1 MSDMTERK
9 RNLSDSSGDEAE
21 LRKLARIDSDRD
33 SLTEVTDRTDS
44 DSSSDSDSDSDSDSS
59 SSSSSSGEESQ
70 TQETGGETQVKN
82 PPSSSQNSSEKPK
95 TQTNESDQPNSQT
108 LSDQTHQIP
117 EQSNEDINIVSA
129 NTKVAVDASEEL
141 DTTADLTALDLN
153 QDLDLTPEKDLDSLS
168 TSESISLE
176 NTDLPNSS
184 EFSLGGLSSLDEIQ
198 QFLTDSV
205 TASGPV
211 DPVFVD
217 HEDSQNATHMDSLV
231 FDPTM
236 HTIPGIE
243 GMKSDTIPGMDD
255 MNEPR
260 LESVCNS
267 TVHSTEG
274 SLVLGNDFEEGEL
287 PSSPEESEKILSE
300 KDDEKKMDFIMKS
313 KENTKFA
320 SQNRPVEQVESDDE
334 SDEEKIVKKKKKT
347 KKRKKEAKDSETER
361 DEFENANVPRRHSKH
376 KKSKQTLPCHKPE
389 TNHSKPSSNS
399 LDDKITYHK
408 SSNKTD
414 SNAKLSKLSTSST
427 KSVEKE
433 KRTNLKS
440 CPYKPRIEDGP
451 KSSKNQNGTEVP
463 PLPKSPE
470 KHSPQQSTVNKQ
482 PPPPPEQLNKSDE
495 NSEINIK
502 EEINFKQSPSTSED
516 TDEKTS
522 QPQSPNSEKKKCKKL
537 SLKDYKAKKEAEKQ
551 RKSLEG
557 SGSESNSTTV
567 SEAPSKETS
576 PAPEPA
582 KFKEV
587 LQPEAEKVKNDI
599 PNSSEN
605 IPETTKD
612 KLIEVESALNTT
624 NDSTEPLDMEP
635 ISDNDMDTGHVE
647 EENDVLR
654 GFDVLDEIDD
664 IETDNEVSKDSGEE
678 SDSLAEDEVDQMLEE
693 DVPKPSGEDK
703 EDIEPQEKL
712 KKLVLEERGQ
722 NVFEVLPLGWVSVT
736 HNSGIPLY
744 LHRDTRVVSTSRPY
758 DLGNGSVRKHNIPIS
773 AIPCYSY
780 KYYTKVGE
788 ASHPPLHNPSS
799 TSADKSLNLASSE
812 SATIP
817 AVPSSCPYSTNTT
830 MFTRE
835 NVSPDS
841 TTDGALTS
849 NASPTTTTITSTPP
863 VPDQPVSVPTVDTNI
878 FPKAQIETIEETLK
892 KTELCPEEVTKY
904 CEKIFVFKELEVAKF
919 KTWKERRAYYKQ
931 SQKKKLEKEL
941 TNRPTLPEGTKIITI
956 PSLELTTIPGTE
968 GDSAINQKVVKK
980 TKKKWIINPVGK
992 SMVCLLHEYVQQS
1005 LKMQPYYTFTELDNA
1020 ATPYA
1025 ATVRI
1030 NKIEYGRG
1038 TGSSKKIAKSEA
1050 ARRTLEMLIP
1060 EIKDKLPCMTG
1071 TEAEGD
1077 GPDLSFFDDIR
1088 VEDPR
1093 VADLCNRTSEPA
1105 PYQILVTCLQRNYG
1119 LGDTHINQELKAVRN
1134 GKNEYTM
1141 CVSKREVSV
1150 ICKNKKDGKQLAAQK
1165 LLQQLHPHITSWG
1178 SLLRM
1183 YGNRSIRKLKL
1194 KKDKETEVTGLQTRS
1209 SQSSVAP
1216 SLAILDKLREEMRN
1230 LREIKNSIAP
1240 IGKFVAPVGVGQTG
1254 LNTDHV
1260 DL

>member
-1 MSDMTERK
+1 
-9 RNLSDSSGDEAE
+9 
-21 LRKLARIDSDRD
+21 
-33 SLTEVTDRTDS
+33 VT
-44 DSSSDSDSDSDSDSS
+44 
-59 SSSSSSGEESQ
+59 
-70 TQETGGETQVKN
+70 VKKQQ
-82 PPSSSQNSSEKPK
+82 PPLP
-95 TQTNESDQPNSQT
+95 P
-108 LSDQTHQIP
+108 P
-117 EQSNEDINIVSA
+117 EQSNKPDQN
-129 NTKVAVDASEEL
+129 SE
-141 DTTADLTALDLN
+141 
-153 QDLDLTPEKDLDSLS
+153 
-168 TSESISLE
+168 
-176 NTDLPNSS
+176 
-184 EFSLGGLSSLDEIQ
+184 
-198 QFLTDSV
+198 V
-205 TASGPV
+205 
-211 DPVFVD
+211 
-217 HEDSQNATHMDSLV
+217 
-231 FDPTM
+231 
-236 HTIPGIE
+236 
-243 GMKSDTIPGMDD
+243 
-255 MNEPR
+255 
-260 LESVCNS
+260 
-267 TVHSTEG
+267 
-274 SLVLGNDFEEGEL
+274 
-287 PSSPEESEKILSE
+287 
-300 KDDEKKMDFIMKS
+300 
-313 KENTKFA
+313 
-320 SQNRPVEQVESDDE
+320 
-334 SDEEKIVKKKKKT
+334 
-347 KKRKKEAKDSETER
+347 
-361 DEFENANVPRRHSKH
+361 
-376 KKSKQTLPCHKPE
+376 
-389 TNHSKPSSNS
+389 
-399 LDDKITYHK
+399 
-408 SSNKTD
+408 
-414 SNAKLSKLSTSST
+414 
-427 KSVEKE
+427 
-433 KRTNLKS
+433 NLK
-440 CPYKPRIEDGP
+440 
-451 KSSKNQNGTEVP
+451 N
-463 PLPKSPE
+463 
-470 KHSPQQSTVNKQ
+470 
-482 PPPPPEQLNKSDE
+482 
-495 NSEINIK
+495 
-502 EEINFKQSPSTSED
+502 SPSTSED

-522 QPQSPNSEKKKCKKL
+522 QPDLSSSEKKKCKKL

-557 SGSESNSTTV
+557 SGSESNSAPA
-567 SEAPSKETS
+567 SEAPSKEPS
-576 PAPEPA
+576 PAPEPV
-582 KFKEV
+582 KFKEFPQPDVEKNLVDISNISNKIPTEDIQMDVENV
-587 LQPEAEKVKNDI
+587 L
-599 PNSSEN
+599 
-605 IPETTKD
+605 TT
-612 KLIEVESALNTT
+612 
-624 NDSTEPLDMEP
+624 TEPLDMEP
-635 ISDNDMDTGHVE
+635 ISDNDMDTGHID

-664 IETDNEVSKDSGEE
+664 IETDNEISKDSGED

-693 DVPKPSGEDK
+693 DVPKPTGDDK
-703 EDIEPQEKL
+703 EEIEPEEKL
-712 KKLVLEERGQ
+712 KKLVLEEKGQ

-744 LHRDTRVVSTSRPY
+744 LHRDTRVVSSSRPY

-780 KYYTKVGE
+780 RYYSKLGE
-788 ASHPPLHNPSS
+788 TSTPAPHNPSS
-799 TSADKSLNLASSE
+799 TSTEQSANVTPISDSSVV
-812 SATIP
+812 SATNP
-817 AVPSSCPYSTNTT
+817 AVPSCPYSSTSSGG
-830 MFTRE
+830 FTRE

-841 TTDGALTS
+841 TTDGAISVSISPAITTS
-849 NASPTTTTITSTPP
+849 TTTPS
-863 VPDQPVSVPTVDTNI
+863 VPDKPVSVPTVDTNI
-878 FPKAQIETIEETLK
+878 FPRAQIETIEETLR
-892 KTELCPEEVTKY
+892 KTELSPEEVTKY

-956 PSLELTTIPGTE
+956 PSLELSTIPGTE

-1025 ATVRI
+1025 ATVKI

-1071 TEAEGD
+1071 GEAEGE

-1141 CVSKREVSV
+1141 KVSKREVSV

-1183 YGNRSIRKLKL
+1183 YGNRSIRKLKI